1 MNEKISEKPIRE
13 EKIEKLKEKI
23 YSEIDDITKRTM
35 REMLVLLSDGID
47 KNEELKKDW
56 DFLVTREFCLA
67 RLRDFIS
74 DNSAFQTIET
84 EYPAR
89 DLVIYQVSDE
99 YLNIWLQD
107 DYNFALSFLSEIEFG
122 KVYDVYEILNDRY
135 FGYEFVSAFEAV
147 IYREKL
153 G

>member
-1 MNEKISEKPIRE
+1 M
-13 EKIEKLKEKI
+13 
-23 YSEIDDITKRTM
+23 
-35 REMLVLLSDGID
+35 
-47 KNEELKKDW
+47 
-56 DFLVTREFCLA
+56 A
-67 RLRDFIS
+67 RLRDFIA
-74 DNSAFQTIET
+74 DNSAFQTIEA
-84 EYPAR
+84 EYPDR
-89 DLVIYQVSDE
+89 NVVIYQVSDE

-122 KVYDVYEILNDRY
+122 KVYDVYEILNDWY

>member
-23 YSEIDDITKRTM
+23 YSEIDNITKRTR
-35 REMLVLLSDGID
+35 REMRALLSEGID

-67 RLRDFIS
+67 RLREYINSDF
-74 DNSAFQTIET
+74 AFQTIEA

-147 IYREKL
+147 IYRKEHE
-153 G
+153 

>member
-13 EKIEKLKEKI
+13 EKINKLKEKI
-23 YSEIDDITKRTM
+23 YSEIDNVTKRTR
-35 REMLVLLSDGID
+35 REMRALLSDGID

-67 RLRDFIS
+67 RLRDFIADS
-74 DNSAFQTIET
+74 SAFQTIEA
-84 EYPAR
+84 EYPVH

>member
-147 IYREKL
+147 KKKEKL